1 MMSSEGTPARTWPDF
16 YRYWGKAKK
25 DEASSGSD
33 YHLLVYHSL
42 DVAACGWLLMS
53 DDYPWVKRI
62 AEQVGMDVQQLRR
75 LFVLFLCLHD
85 LGKFARAFQGLA
97 PDLSTQLVA
106 PIPGMSYEVRHDSLG
121 FWLWRESLEL
131 QDQFAEIF
139 NLDRKQVRRL
149 HQLDTWFEIV
159 TGHHGQ
165 PPQYPGNVL
174 LLGHFDKSDIA
185 AAVSFSAEILKW
197 WLQTEDLDFLEDKTV
212 HKKLKQQSWC
222 LAGLAVL
229 ADWLGSNQRHF
240 GYSDQMVPLKEYW
253 EEKALPSAFN
263 ALAQSG
269 IQRRTVQGFES
280 IRQLFPFVE
289 TPTPLQHYAISQPLV
304 HDPQLFILEDVTG
317 AGKTEAAMVLVHRLM
332 SAGLADGLYVGLP
345 TMATANAMYARM
357 AECYRALYSQ
367 SELPSLI
374 LAHGAMH
381 LSAEFSDSIGW
392 GNQQPGDRDYDGGEA
407 SASAYC
413 NAWFADNRKKALL
426 ADIGVGTIDQGLLG
440 VLPARHQSLRL
451 VGLSRK
457 VLLVDEVH
465 AYDPYMKK
473 LLENLLQMHASQGG
487 SAILLSATLPS
498 DMKRDLI
505 SAYAKGCGEDMPA
518 LDSTAYP
525 LATQFPAIAEPQCA
539 VATRPEVARTV
550 SVRRLNDTD
559 AALAL
564 IMESVEK
571 GQCVCWIRNTVDDAR
586 SACQQARNILGR
598 DDTVQLFHSRYAM
611 LDRQKIEAD
620 VLDRFG
626 KSSDSAKRKGRVLIS
641 TQVVE
646 QSLDLDFDVLISD
659 LAPIDL
665 LLQRAG
671 RLHRHL
677 RDNEGNPLDGAGKL
691 DQRPSAVFYIH
702 SPEPLDDADEK
713 WLDGQRGTLAV
724 YRDIGQLWRS
734 AKALF
739 ANDGYC
745 MPDDAR
751 DLIESVY
758 SPATTLTTPE
768 AIEEASYSADGDRRA
783 AASMAGFNM
792 LSMDKGYTRSSN
804 DAGWGEEVNVP
815 TRLSDA
821 SVNVVLVKPDGAG
834 GWRAYA
840 DHSHYPWDLST
851 VSMREN
857 LWRRAESAMS
867 PDLVQQ
873 MADLQE
879 VHKPLKWKKLFPLV
893 GGFEHWYSE
902 QQGWMGEQGERNEFN
917 Q

>member
-1 MMSSEGTPARTWPDF
+1 MDEKVIASEPVPDF
-16 YRYWGKAKK
+16 YRYWGKAKR
-25 DEASSGSD
+25 DDVSPGPD
-33 YHLLVYHSL
+33 YHLLAYHSL

-53 DDYPWVKRI
+53 EEYPYVARI
-62 AEQVGMDVQQLRR
+62 AETLGIDEHQLRR

-97 PDLSTQLVA
+97 PGLSAQLVA
-106 PIPGMSYEVRHDSLG
+106 PMPGMSYEVRHDSLG
-121 FWLWRESLEL
+121 FWLWRESAEL
-131 QDQFAEIF
+131 QDVFAKAF
-139 NLDRKQVRRL
+139 NVDQKQVRRL
-149 HQLDTWFEIV
+149 HQLDTWLEIV

-165 PPQYPGNVL
+165 PPQYPGNIRL
-174 LLGHFDKSDIA
+174 LDHFDKSDIA
-185 AAVSFSAEILKW
+185 SAVSFSGEMLRW
-197 WLQTEDLDFLEDKTV
+197 WLQAEDLGFLQDKALN
-212 HKKLKQQSWC
+212 KELKSQSWC

-229 ADWLGSNQRHF
+229 ADWLGSNQRYF
-240 GYSDQMVPLKEYW
+240 GYCAQRVPLKDYW
-253 EEKALPSAFN
+253 EESALPSARK

-269 IQRRTVQGFES
+269 LQRRPVQGFES

-304 HDPQLFILEDVTG
+304 EEPQLFILEDVTG

-332 SAGLADGLYVGLP
+332 SVGLADGLYVGLP
-345 TMATANAMYARM
+345 TMATANAMYGRM
-357 AECYRALYSQ
+357 AECYRALYPQ
-367 SELPSLI
+367 SERPSLI
-374 LAHGAMH
+374 LAHGARH
-381 LSAEFSDSIGW
+381 LSAEFSDSVGW
-392 GNQQPGDRDYDGGEA
+392 GNQQPSDVDYASGEA

-457 VLLVDEVH
+457 VLLIDEVH

-473 LLENLLQMHASQGG
+473 LLENLLEMHAGQGG
-487 SAILLSATLPS
+487 SAILLSATLPYQ
-498 DMKRDLI
+498 MKRDLI
-505 SAYAKGCGEDMPA
+505 AAYAKGTGKDMSA

-539 VATRPEVARTV
+539 LATRPEVARRV
-550 SVRRLNDTD
+550 EVQRLNGVD

-564 IMESVEK
+564 IAETVAQ

-586 SACQQARNILGR
+586 WARQQVRNILAS
-598 DDTVQLFHSRYAM
+598 DEVVQLFHSRYVM
-611 LDRQKIEAD
+611 LDRQNIEAD
-620 VLDRFG
+620 VLARFG
-626 KSSDSAKRKGRVLIS
+626 KHSDGAKRKGRVLVS

-671 RLHRHL
+671 RLHRHR
-677 RDNEGNPLDGAGKL
+677 RDAQGNPVDSPGEA
-691 DQRPSAVFYIH
+691 DQRPPAVFYVH
-702 SPEPLDDADEK
+702 SPDPQDDADEN
-713 WLDGQRGTLAV
+713 WLDGQKGTLAV
-724 YRDIGQLWRS
+724 YRDLGQLWRS
-734 AKALF
+734 AKVLF
-739 ANDGYC
+739 SRGGYR
-745 MPDDAR
+745 MPEDAR
-751 DLIESVY
+751 ELIESVY
-758 SPATTLTTPE
+758 SSATSLITPE
-768 AIEEASYSADGDRRA
+768 AIEEASFSADGDRRA

-792 LSMDKGYTRSSN
+792 LDMSKGYTRKSN

-821 SVNVVLVKPDGAG
+821 SVSVVLVKPDGEG
-834 GWRAYA
+834 SWRAYA
-840 DHSHYPWDLST
+840 EHPHYPWDLST

-857 LWRRAESAMS
+857 LWRQAEKALSS
-867 PDLVQQ
+867 ELIKQ

-879 VHKPLKWKKLFPLV
+879 NHNALKWKRLFPLAGVLDSYYDQEV
-893 GGFEHWYSE
+893 GWLGGPAEAGNG
-902 QQGWMGEQGERNEFN
+902 Q
-917 Q
+917 